1 MLTCL
6 WRAQTEREILNN
18 MLWIF
23 FLGGEGYAK
32 ILLRK
37 CSGINDLSA
46 INIKFLECFHVLRLR
61 VFSHLLYISKP
72 HV

>member
-1 MLTCL
+1 MD
-6 WRAQTEREILNN
+6 
-18 MLWIF
+18 F
-23 FLGGEGYAK
+23 FWGGEGYAK

-46 INIKFLECFHVLRLR
+46 ININFLECFHVLRLR